1 MTEPDETGSTAE
13 VWMLTLPSSP
23 VRVFPS
29 CAQETEMRG
38 MLKIVT
44 LTYNVKFPPPITLQM
59 AVWLLAISGIGG
71 AILKDIRRGIKTM
84 YYTLLVQKN

>member
-13 VWMLTLPSSP
+13 VWMLTLSPSA

-38 MLKIVT
+38 MFKIVT
-44 LTYNVKFPPPITLQM
+44 LTDNVKFPPTRNLRV
-59 AVWLLAISGIGG
+59 ALWLLVISAIGG
-71 AILKDIRRGIKTM
+71 ANKG
-84 YYTLLVQKN
+84 

>member
-13 VWMLTLPSSP
+13 VWMLTLSSSP

-29 CAQETEMRG
+29 CAQEMEMRG

-44 LTYNVKFPPPITLQM
+44 LTDNVKFPPTINLRV
-59 AVWLLAISGIGG
+59 ALWLLAISAIGG
-71 AILKDIRRGIKTM
+71 ANKG
-84 YYTLLVQKN
+84 